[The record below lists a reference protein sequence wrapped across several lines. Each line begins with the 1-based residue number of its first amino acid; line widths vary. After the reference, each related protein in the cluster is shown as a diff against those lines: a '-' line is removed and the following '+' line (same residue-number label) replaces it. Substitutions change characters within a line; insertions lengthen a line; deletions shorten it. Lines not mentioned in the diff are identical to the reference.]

1 MKCLKC
7 GYENAET
14 STYCTNCGNKLTEV
28 QTNNKILDE
37 TKGTIS
43 NNRNNNSS
51 IILYIVIGILV
62 IVIIVLFIF
71 LFKNSS
77 DKSNN
82 NKVSSTTRVN
92 INDYDEKTTEE
103 TKRST
108 TTKSTTTSTTAKKTT
123 TTTTSSTTT
132 KASVNGGTNSSKL
145 FDFEMTVGSKVIK
158 LPAKISDFVD
168 AGFILDEKK
177 DYYLN
182 KNYTTYWLLKNTSGS
197 MLSIDIYNNTDDAIK
212 YSDSTVT
219 GLMLFSNYNKGNDIS
234 FAQGIT
240 IGSTYEEMI
249 KAFGD
254 NFSKESENETT
265 TSYRYAENSSVPY
278 HKYYEV
284 TINNSTK
291 KIREIIVKA
300 I

>member
-1 MKCLKC
+1 
-7 GYENAET
+7 
-14 STYCTNCGNKLTEV
+14 
-28 QTNNKILDE
+28 
-37 TKGTIS
+37 
-43 NNRNNNSS
+43 
-51 IILYIVIGILV
+51 
-62 IVIIVLFIF
+62 
-71 LFKNSS
+71 
-77 DKSNN
+77 
-82 NKVSSTTRVN
+82 
-92 INDYDEKTTEE
+92 
-103 TKRST
+103 
-108 TTKSTTTSTTAKKTT
+108 
-123 TTTTSSTTT
+123 
-132 KASVNGGTNSSKL
+132 
-145 FDFEMTVGSKVIK
+145 
-158 LPAKISDFVD
+158 
-168 AGFILDEKK
+168 
-177 DYYLN
+177 
-182 KNYTTYWLLKNTSGS
+182 
-197 MLSIDIYNNTDDAIK
+197 MLSIDIYNNTDDSIK